1 MTVMIVVCNRVV
13 TVMTVVYDRV
23 VTVMTFVCYR
33 VVTVMVSYVTDS
45 MVTHPEGNRLPH

>member
-1 MTVMIVVCNRVV
+1 MTVVCDRVVTVMAVVCDRVV
-13 TVMTVVYDRV
+13 TVMTVVCDK
-23 VTVMTFVCYR
+23 